1 MGSALV
7 LSALLLAGS
16 AAATPPPL
24 PSVPV
29 VAPPAAP
36 LAKSPV
42 PDSASAP
49 ASPSRSAPAQAAAA
63 GAQKASE
70 ASSSPK
76 LPAEPPEDGKA
87 KKLLPV
93 KAAKEPPPRTYA
105 IIPPALSSRA
115 LLDELRHT
123 SKDRQAEQTGMA
135 QQTQK
140 LLALQQ
146 DIERSRAALREET
159 ARLQALIAAGDV
171 RSKDK
176 KEGSRNPDTKTSA
189 KGPQKPD
196 LTPIEGLARTARGMK
211 PDQAA
216 AMMAQLDRGLA
227 ATILNHMKPVDAA
240 LVLEK
245 MEPATSAALVALL
258 ARKDRS

>member
-1 MGSALV
+1 MCSALV
-7 LSALLLAGS
+7 LAALLLAGS
-16 AAATPPPL
+16 AAAAPPPL

-29 VAPPAAP
+29 VAPPAVP
-36 LAKSPV
+36 LPKSPV

-49 ASPSRSAPAQAAAA
+49 VPPSPSTPAQGPAA
-63 GAQKASE
+63 GKQKASE
-70 ASSSPK
+70 ASSSGK
-76 LPAEPPEDGKA
+76 LPAEAPEEGKA

-93 KAAKEPPPRTYA
+93 KASKEPPPRTYA

-115 LLDELRHT
+115 LLEELRHT

-135 QQTQK
+135 QQTQQ
-140 LLALQQ
+140 LQALQQ

-159 ARLQALIAAGDV
+159 ARLQALIATGDV

-176 KEGSRNPDTKTSA
+176 KEGWKTSA
-189 KGPQKPD
+189 KGPQKPEP
-196 LTPIEGLARTARGMK
+196 TPIDSLAKTARGMK

-227 ATILNHMKPVDAA
+227 AAILNHMKPVDAA